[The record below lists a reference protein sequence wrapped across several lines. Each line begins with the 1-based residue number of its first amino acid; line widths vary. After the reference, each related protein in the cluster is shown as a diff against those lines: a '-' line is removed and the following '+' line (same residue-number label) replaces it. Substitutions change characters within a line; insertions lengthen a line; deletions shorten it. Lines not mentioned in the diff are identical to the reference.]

1 MHYGRV
7 GPGPGLR
14 GGGGGDTGE
23 SGEPSSQDGADFSQ
37 TATSDGDD
45 ASQGGATPTPDGGQ
59 GVVDSSSDS
68 GQGADGELLEEDRAV
83 LEAFYH
89 ATGGDNWL
97 ENDNWLSSL
106 VPISLWHGVETN
118 AEGRVVS
125 ISLSSNN
132 LVGEVPR
139 ALENLPA
146 LTTLDLGFNHLEGV
160 LSTEVQE
167 RIEMEESDLSG
178 VTLACPGL
186 PHPSDRPASAPLLTE
201 TSAETDREALLAI
214 FEATNGEE
222 WDQSGTWATARSLDN
237 WGGVTLDENGR
248 VVRLIFGYSTADRM
262 TGVLPAELGNLQ
274 ELRRLEIGGSGPI
287 PPELGSLQ
295 NLWELGL
302 RGQFC
307 EAIPPELGNLEN
319 LVKLEIAETPL
330 SGRLPPEIGNLR
342 KMERLVI
349 NRNRLS
355 GELPPELANLQ
366 DVENVFLDGNR
377 FGGEIPEELEDWLYW
392 RSVNIGANGGG
403 SSFSGCVA
411 DFTEIGLTIQTM
423 EFYSNNNPDVPL
435 LPACEGIDP
444 EDEASL
450 VALYQAMGEPA
461 ELGDWLQRDVPAW
474 EWTGVGTDRE
484 GRVVSLYLD
493 IETGDL
499 PPEIGAFPNL
509 RYLYVG
515 SRLPTE
521 AFNLQNLESLTIRIP
536 SEFNQEESDAWRQF
550 LPQLARMQ
558 SLKSLYI
565 RAMSLHAMEIPPGL
579 GSLENLERLSII
591 GLTGEIPPELGNL
604 QNLEYLEFGFDRRGK
619 GFIGQTPQIIGTL
632 PPELGNLRNLKRLVL
647 REGRLTGT
655 IPAEF
660 GNLVNLERLHIYA
673 AHPLDGP
680 LPVELSNL
688 VNVNL
693 LNLYS
698 MPNLAGD
705 EEELSPEICGWL
717 KGVARLSLHPAAHNG
732 GRPVQCP

>member
-1 MHYGRV
+1 M
-7 GPGPGLR
+7 P
-14 GGGGGDTGE
+14 GGGGDTGE
-23 SGEPSSQDGADFSQ
+23 SGSPAPQDGAGSGQ
-37 TATSDGDD
+37 TAATPDGGQAGATPSSDSG
-45 ASQGGATPTPDGGQ
+45 QTGATPTPG
-59 GVVDSSSDS
+59 S
-68 GQGADGELLEEDRAV
+68 GQTGATPSPDDLNEEDRAV
-83 LEAFYH
+83 LEDFYH
-89 ATGGDNWL
+89 ATGGDDWT
-97 ENDNWLSSL
+97 ENDNWLNPL

-118 AEGRVVS
+118 AQGRVVS
-125 ISLSSNN
+125 ISLGSNN
-132 LVGEVPR
+132 LVGEVPQ
-139 ALENLPA
+139 ALDNLPD
-146 LTTLDLGFNHLEGV
+146 LTTLDLGFNDLEGV

-167 RIEMEESDLSG
+167 RIEMEESDLAG

-186 PHPSDRPASAPLLTE
+186 PHPSERPASAPLLTE
-201 TSAETDREALLAI
+201 TSAETDREALLAL

-237 WGGVTLDENGR
+237 WRGVTLDENGR
-248 VVRLIFGYSTADRM
+248 VVRLIFDSSTADRM

-274 ELRRLEIGGSGPI
+274 ELRRLQIGGSGPI
-287 PPELGSLQ
+287 PPELGSLP
-295 NLWELGL
+295 NLWELEL

-319 LVKLEIAETPL
+319 LVELGIADTPL

-342 KMERLVI
+342 KMERLSFLD
-349 NRNRLS
+349 NQLS
-355 GELPPELANLQ
+355 GQLPPELANLQ
-366 DVENVFLDGNR
+366 DAENVSLNGNR

-423 EFYSNNNPDVPL
+423 EFSSNNNSDVPL

-474 EWTGVGTDRE
+474 EWNGVGTDRE

-536 SEFNQEESDAWRQF
+536 SEFNREEMDAWRQF

-619 GFIGQTPQIIGTL
+619 GFIGRTPQIIGTL

-647 REGRLTGT
+647 GEGRLTGT

-673 AHPLDGP
+673 QPLDGP

-693 LNLYS
+693 LILYS